1 MTASTVQYDVVVI
14 GGGLAGLTAAARAAQ
29 LGLKV
34 LVLERG
40 ADERY
45 PCNSRYSGGVLHLAF
60 HNVTEPA
67 DDLLKVINEATHG
80 YAKPYL
86 ARAFAGNCARAV
98 GWLRDEGAK
107 FIRVG
112 NVAYQQHVL
121 APPRPLTPG
130 LDWRGR
136 GPDVTLRTLVANLE
150 KRGGSVV
157 RGTAVDALIIEARR
171 VCGVEA
177 TRDGKSARYAAR
189 AVVIADGGFQANLEM
204 LRENLTREPEKL
216 MQRGA
221 ATGIGDGLRMAR
233 AAGAAISE
241 LKYFYGHLLSRDSF
255 TNDRV
260 WPYPQLDELGS
271 AGILVNANG
280 ERFVDEGKGGVFCA
294 NAIAKLDDPLSTH
307 AVFDQSIW
315 DGPGRNARIPANPNL
330 EKVGATLHKAD
341 SLTALARAIG
351 ASAEKLEHT
360 VHAYNEALRS
370 GRAGELNPP
379 RSTKPIT
386 ANLPIVAMP
395 VAAPP
400 FYAAP
405 LCAGITYT
413 LGGVAID
420 EHARVLREDG
430 APVAGLYAA
439 GAATG
444 GIEGG
449 DDVGYVGG
457 LIKAAVFGLLAAE
470 HIASPAG

>member
-1 MTASTVQYDVVVI
+1 MTATAQTDVVVI

-29 LGLKV
+29 LGLSA

-40 ADERY
+40 EDERY

-60 HNVTEPA
+60 HNVTEPVES
-67 DDLLKVINEATHG
+67 LLRVVDEATHG
-80 YAKPYL
+80 YAKPEL
-86 ARAFAGNCARAV
+86 ALAFAGNCARAV
-98 GWLRDEGAK
+98 AWLREEGAK

-112 NVAYQQHVL
+112 NIAYQQHVL

-130 LDWRGR
+130 LDWHGR

-150 KRGGSVV
+150 KRGGRVC
-157 RGTAVDALIIEARR
+157 RGTAADALIVGDGR
-171 VCGVEA
+171 VCGVAA
-177 TRDGKSARYAAR
+177 TREGGSARYAAR

-204 LRENLTREPEKL
+204 LRENLTRQPEKL
-216 MQRGA
+216 KQRGA

-233 AAGAAISE
+233 AAGAAVSE
-241 LKYFYGHLLSRDSF
+241 LKYFYGHLLSRDAF

-260 WPYPQLDELGS
+260 WPYPQLDELGT
-271 AGILVNANG
+271 AGIIINAHG

-294 NAIAKLDDPLSTH
+294 NAVAKLDDPMSTY

-351 ASAEKLEHT
+351 ASTEKLEHT
-360 VHAYNEALRS
+360 VHAYNEALRA
-370 GRAGELNPP
+370 GRSGELNPP
-379 RSTKPIT
+379 RTTKPIT
-386 ANLPIVAMP
+386 ANVPIVAMP
-395 VAAPP
+395 VATAP

-413 LGGVAID
+413 LGGVSID
-420 EHARVLREDG
+420 QHARVLREDG

-439 GAATG
+439 GSATG

-449 DDVGYVGG
+449 DAVGYVGG
-457 LIKAAVFGLLAAE
+457 LIKATVFGLLAAE
-470 HIASPAG
+470 HIAAQSE